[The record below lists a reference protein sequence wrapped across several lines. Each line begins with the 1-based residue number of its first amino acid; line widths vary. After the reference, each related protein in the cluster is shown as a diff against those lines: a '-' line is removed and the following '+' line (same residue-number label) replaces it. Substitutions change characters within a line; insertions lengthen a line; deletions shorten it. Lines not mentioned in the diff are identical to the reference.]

1 MTRTM
6 IQLPDE
12 LYRASKGLS
21 DRLEISLAEL
31 VRRGL
36 EYMIAV
42 APAATAEA
50 WTLPEARSLGG
61 ADPCAD
67 PNWRADLH
75 TAGLRAAEAGVA
87 YRTGRRR
94 T

>member
-1 MTRTM
+1 M

-42 APAATAEA
+42 APAAPAKA
-50 WTLPEARSLGG
+50 WTLPEARRMGG
-61 ADPCAD
+61 ADPFAD
-67 PNWRADLH
+67 TNWRADLH
-75 TAGLRAAEAGVA
+75 TGGLRAAEAGVVYKA
-87 YRTGRRR
+87 GRRR

>member
-36 EYMIAV
+36 EYMV
-42 APAATAEA
+42 SVSPAGRTDP
-50 WTLPEARSLGG
+50 WTLPAARGLGG
-61 ADPCAD
+61 TDPFAD

-75 TAGLRAAEAGVA
+75 TGRLNVAESAAA
-87 YRTGRRR
+87 YRIRRKR
-94 T
+94 S

>member
-42 APAATAEA
+42 APATTAET

-61 ADPCAD
+61 ADPFAD
-67 PNWRADLH
+67 PAWRADLH
-75 TAGLRAAEAGVA
+75 TGGLRAAEAGVVYKA
-87 YRTGRRR
+87 GRRR